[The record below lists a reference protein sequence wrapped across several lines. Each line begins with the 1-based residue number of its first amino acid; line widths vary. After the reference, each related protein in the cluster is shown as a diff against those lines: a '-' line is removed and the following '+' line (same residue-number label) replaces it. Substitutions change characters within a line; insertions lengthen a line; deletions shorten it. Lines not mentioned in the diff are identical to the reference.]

1 MAKILLAITHV
12 TIGGRILPP
21 GEKFSAE
28 DDYAKKLIESK
39 SAKLFK
45 ETETKRHKDSG
56 LEDMTV
62 KELLEFAE
70 QKEIELKSKDK
81 KTILIELAEA
91 GVTEI
96 ENI

>member
-12 TIGGRILPP
+12 TIGGRILSP

-28 DDYAKKLIESK
+28 DDYAEKLIESK
-39 SAKLFK
+39 SAELFK
-45 ETETKRHKDSG
+45 ESETKQPEVTG
-56 LEDMTV
+56 LEKLTV
-62 KELLEFAE
+62 KELLELAE
-70 QKEIELKSKDK
+70 QKEIDIKSKDK

-96 ENI
+96 ENV